1 MTSLNLIKEVKKYNK
16 FVWSNK
22 EIFSQQTKT
31 KKIIDLF
38 YIETI
43 DVKGGGSTRCG
54 RGGTSRGRCARSS
67 QRRSTADRS

>member
-43 DVKGGGSTRCG
+43 DVKGGGNFG
-54 RGGTSRGRCARSS
+54 I
-67 QRRSTADRS
+67 